1 MVKQHSMGSVNVYLL
16 EKGISEVRLILF
28 LFLSRA
34 TLFPKFP
41 VFPFTLILS
50 WRNFSCERR
59 KANPTGLG
67 KVTLTLT
74 REENPSPTCISTS
87 QSKSKPLFQD
97 LDFAVCASL
106 TNNSK
111 QIHSQSLNIK
121 LWNLIPKSFLLICC
135 KEIDTYKVANIH
147 DSIFHWMSAVNG
159 VTQTG
164 LLLFALSCRL
174 GLARSLDVLQH
185 KIYH

>member
-1 MVKQHSMGSVNVYLL
+1 MISKSLFTLAGFKSYGQKTFNLYLL

-87 QSKSKPLFQD
+87 QNKSKPIQELGFPFYKFNKE
-97 LDFAVCASL
+97 LK
-106 TNNSK
+106 TNS
-111 QIHSQSLNIK
+111 
-121 LWNLIPKSFLLICC
+121 
-135 KEIDTYKVANIH
+135 
-147 DSIFHWMSAVNG
+147 
-159 VTQTG
+159 
-164 LLLFALSCRL
+164 
-174 GLARSLDVLQH
+174 
-185 KIYH
+185 

>member
-50 WRNFSCERR
+50 WRNFTCERR

-87 QSKSKPLFQD
+87 QSKSKPLFQE
-97 LDFAVCASL
+97 LDFAVCTSL

-111 QIHSQSLNIK
+111 QIHSRSLNIK
-121 LWNLIPKSFLLICC
+121 L
-135 KEIDTYKVANIH
+135 
-147 DSIFHWMSAVNG
+147 
-159 VTQTG
+159 
-164 LLLFALSCRL
+164 
-174 GLARSLDVLQH
+174 
-185 KIYH
+185 

>member
-1 MVKQHSMGSVNVYLL
+1 MVKKTFNLYLL
-16 EKGISEVRLILF
+16 EKGISEVRFILF

-87 QSKSKPLFQD
+87 QNKSKPIQELGF
-97 LDFAVCASL
+97 
-106 TNNSK
+106 
-111 QIHSQSLNIK
+111 
-121 LWNLIPKSFLLICC
+121 PFLQ
-135 KEIDTYKVANIH
+135 V
-147 DSIFHWMSAVNG
+147 
-159 VTQTG
+159 
-164 LLLFALSCRL
+164 
-174 GLARSLDVLQH
+174 
-185 KIYH
+185 